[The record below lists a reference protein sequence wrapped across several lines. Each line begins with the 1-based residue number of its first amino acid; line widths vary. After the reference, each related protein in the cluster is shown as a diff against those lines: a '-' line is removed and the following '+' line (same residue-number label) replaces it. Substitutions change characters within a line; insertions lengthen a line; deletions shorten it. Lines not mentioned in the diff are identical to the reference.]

1 ARILESAATLDESDL
16 LLVLVSGGG
25 SSLLSLPVD
34 AVPRADLEAVTRAL
48 LKSGAPIQ
56 EMNVV
61 RKHLSRIQGGRLA
74 QATRAQVLALI
85 ISDVAGDDISAI
97 ASGPCA
103 PDPSTYDGALDVLKR
118 WGVATPASV
127 DRHLQA
133 GARGEVPETPKP
145 DDPLFGRVRNVLVA
159 TAHGSLEAGAE
170 VFERAGVPAAILGD
184 SVTGEARDV

>member
-61 RKHLSRIQGGRLA
+61 RKHLSKIQGGRLA
-74 QATRAQVLALI
+74 QATRATVLALV

-103 PDPSTYDGALDVLKR
+103 PDPSTYADALDVFAR
-118 WGVATPASV
+118 WGVTPPEPV
-127 DRHLQA
+127 DRHLRA
-133 GARGEVPETPKP
+133 GARGEIAETPKVG
-145 DDPLFGRVRNVLVA
+145 DPLFERVRNTLVA
-159 TAHGSLEAGAE
+159 TAHRS
-170 VFERAGVPAAILGD
+170 
-184 SVTGEARDV
+184 